1 MIIRQKMKRILF
13 VEDDPFIVDIYA
25 NQFKKEGYQVD
36 VAGDSKTALE
46 KIRNT
51 YPDLLVLD
59 IKIPKE
65 RGGLPLDGEGWE
77 LLKIVMSDPKTQN
90 LKVVVA
96 SNDSEENNKNN
107 ISHFKILKYFLKI
120 QTTPEEI
127 INVVREILK

>member
-1 MIIRQKMKRILF
+1 MKTILL

-25 NQFKKEGYQVD
+25 NQFKKGGYQVD
-36 VAGDSKTALE
+36 IAADSRTALE

-65 RGGLPLDGEGWE
+65 RGGIAVDNEGWE
-77 LLKIVMSDPKTQN
+77 ILKTVRSDPKMQH
-90 LKVVVA
+90 LIVVVA
-96 SNDSEENNKNN
+96 SNDNEETNKNN
-107 ISHFKILKYFLKI
+107 ISHFKVLKYFLKI

-127 INVVREILK
+127 INAASEILK